1 MSQSQR
7 IAPAQ
12 RRSQSSRRALS
23 RPAGALSA
31 TAVTAT
37 ALDVDADA
45 ADHDVADHDVADHD
59 VAELDVA
66 DHDVAELEGA
76 EHDVTELDVSAVRS
90 LVAVE
95 APAGQHSQHPLR
107 ARRRPGPPGADA
119 APAIESELEDA
130 ARVLELVE
138 QGVLPADGPPPLPI
152 PVDAHGKPRRRLTP
166 EDEALLGY
174 RIQTWGDIDARNA
187 LVLAN
192 LGLVHLVAN
201 QMRRAGIRYEDLVQ
215 EGTLGLLRA
224 TETFEP
230 DRGVRFSTYCV
241 YWIRAKIQ
249 RLLQRQDRD
258 DSPSIVGA
266 EMETLEGGRRRRP
279 RSRAISLDAP
289 VGVSTDG
296 DDRTVGD
303 LVTDDNEDPEDAT
316 IRFERDRAVDR
327 VLTDI
332 AAELGDP
339 RLKTII
345 EKRLLAD
352 EPETLAVLGD
362 RLNLSREGARLLEN
376 KVLKLARQRLDAFSE
391 AG

>member
-1 MSQSQR
+1 VPQSNR
-7 IAPAQ
+7 LEPASPSPRTPARVPSRSAPVSAD
-12 RRSQSSRRALS
+12 
-23 RPAGALSA
+23 LSA
-31 TAVTAT
+31 TAPPAAAAPLARRAGVHAAGPAGDDGAT
-37 ALDVDADA
+37 APGLLDDAEVVPD
-45 ADHDVADHDVADHD
+45 
-59 VAELDVA
+59 L
-66 DHDVAELEGA
+66 
-76 EHDVTELDVSAVRS
+76 T
-90 LVAVE
+90 
-95 APAGQHSQHPLR
+95 APAAPTAQLSQHPLR

-119 APAIESELEDA
+119 VPAIESDLEDA

-138 QGVLPADGPPPLPI
+138 QGALPADGPPPLPI

-258 DSPSIVGA
+258 DTPSIVGA

-279 RSRAISLDAP
+279 RSRAVSLDAP
-289 VGVSTDG
+289 VGVSAEG

-303 LVTDDNEDPEDAT
+303 LVTDEHEDPEDASV
-316 IRFERDRAVDR
+316 RAERDRAVDR
-327 VLTDI
+327 VLVDI

-345 EKRLLAD
+345 ERRLLAD

-376 KVLKLARQRLDAFSE
+376 KVLRLARQRLDAFSE

>member
-1 MSQSQR
+1 VTQTHRSESTWDALVPPP
-7 IAPAQ
+7 APSVAT
-12 RRSQSSRRALS
+12 R
-23 RPAGALSA
+23 RPAGRRSA
-31 TAVTAT
+31 GPAAPLASAVQDVEHDAPGD
-37 ALDVDADA
+37 ALDDGGFDAGGLLPDEAFVDAEGDA
-45 ADHDVADHDVADHD
+45 EVESLLA
-59 VAELDVA
+59 
-66 DHDVAELEGA
+66 GA
-76 EHDVTELDVSAVRS
+76 ASPAST
-90 LVAVE
+90 
-95 APAGQHSQHPLR
+95 APSGQRSQHPLR

-130 ARVLELVE
+130 ARVLDLVE

-166 EDEALLGY
+166 EDEAVLGY

-201 QMRRAGIRYEDLVQ
+201 QMRRSGIRYEDLVQ

-258 DSPSIVGA
+258 DTPSIIGA

-289 VGVSTDG
+289 VGVSSEG

-303 LVTDDNEDPEDAT
+303 LVTDDHEDPEDAT
-316 IRFERDRAVDR
+316 IRFERDRAVGK
-327 VLTDI
+327 VLVEI

-339 RLKTII
+339 RLRTII
-345 EKRLLAD
+345 ERRLLAD
-352 EPETLAVLGD
+352 EPETLATLGD

-376 KVLKLARQRLDAFSE
+376 KVLKLARQRLDAFDE
-391 AG
+391 RE

>member
-1 MSQSQR
+1 MPQLPRTEPDTQL
-7 IAPAQ
+7 P
-12 RRSQSSRRALS
+12 RAS
-23 RPAGALSA
+23 ARPAGSSA
-31 TAVTAT
+31 AADRRSRLRTGSSSSAVTSSMDDGDAGAT
-37 ALDVDADA
+37 LFMADAGPPNDIPVGDDVDIVPDF
-45 ADHDVADHDVADHD
+45 
-59 VAELDVA
+59 
-66 DHDVAELEGA
+66 
-76 EHDVTELDVSAVRS
+76 S
-90 LVAVE
+90 
-95 APAGQHSQHPLR
+95 APAGQLSQHPLR

-119 APAIESELEDA
+119 APAIETELEDA
-130 ARVLELVE
+130 ARILELVE
-138 QGVLPADGPPPLPI
+138 QGVLPTEGPPPLPI

-166 EDEALLGY
+166 EDEAVLGY

-201 QMRRAGIRYEDLVQ
+201 QMRRAGVRYEDLVQ

-258 DSPSIVGA
+258 DTPSIVGA

-289 VGVSTDG
+289 VGVSADG

-303 LVTDDNEDPEDAT
+303 LVTDDRDDPEDAT

-327 VLTDI
+327 VLGDI

-345 EKRLLAD
+345 ERRLLAD